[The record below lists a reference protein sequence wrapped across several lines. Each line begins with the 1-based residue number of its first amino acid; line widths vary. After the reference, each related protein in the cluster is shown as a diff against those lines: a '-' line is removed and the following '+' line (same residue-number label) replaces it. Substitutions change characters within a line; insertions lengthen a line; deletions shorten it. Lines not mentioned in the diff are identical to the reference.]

1 MVERRLAPTPFATL
15 GLLLAL
21 YLAQGLPYGL
31 FSQALPVMM
40 RQAGH
45 SLESI
50 SLSSLLA
57 LPWALKFLW
66 APAIDRVV
74 GPRRRVILPLNLVAA
89 GMLAALSVVS
99 PGAIIPLILT
109 VFLCNL
115 VAATQDIATDGLAVE
130 SLPLAHRGLGNG
142 VQVAGYRL
150 GMVIGGGVLVMLFDV
165 WGWQKTFLTAA
176 GVLLVA
182 TLPVQFAAPV
192 RRVAPAVVAAG
203 NEALRWDRWF
213 AGRDGLSWFGLLF
226 LYKLGDSF
234 GTSMVR
240 PMFVDQGFSLGQIG
254 AMVGVYGSAAGL
266 AGAVA
271 GGVIVS
277 RWRSRAALLTFAGLQ
292 VVAMSLYA
300 AVALAGP
307 EYAVAAV
314 VVEHL
319 CSGMATVALFTAM
332 MSACRPG
339 HAGADY
345 TVQASVVVI
354 AQGLAGL
361 LSGWSAHRLGY
372 APHMLVAT
380 GLCAGACGYL
390 LTMRRGSGRFA
401 LA

>member
-1 MVERRLAPTPFATL
+1 M
-15 GLLLAL
+15 AL

-31 FSQALPVMM
+31 FTQALPVMM

-45 SLESI
+45 SLESV

-57 LPWALKFLW
+57 VPWALKFLW
-66 APAIDRVV
+66 APAIDRIV
-74 GPRRRVILPLNLVAA
+74 GPRRRVILPLNLVAV
-89 GMLAALSVVS
+89 GLLAALSVVS
-99 PGAIIPLILT
+99 PGAMVPLIIT

-130 SLPLAHRGLGNG
+130 SLPLALRGLGNG
-142 VQVAGYRL
+142 IQVAGYRL
-150 GMVIGGGVLVMLFDV
+150 GMVIGGGALVMLFDV

-176 GVLLVA
+176 LVILA
-182 TLPVQFAAPV
+182 VTLPLLFAAPAA
-192 RRVAPAVVAAG
+192 RVAPNVAAAG

-213 AGRDGLSWFGLLF
+213 AGRDGLAWFGLLF

-240 PMFVDQGFSLGQIG
+240 PMFVDQGFSLGEIG

-277 RWRSRAALLTFAGLQ
+277 RWRCRAALLTFAVLQ

-300 AVALAGP
+300 AVAAYGP
-307 EYAVAAV
+307 DYAVAAV

-339 HAGADY
+339 HGGADY

-354 AQGLAGL
+354 AQGLGGL
-361 LSGWSAHRLGY
+361 LSGWSAHHLGY
-372 APHMLVAT
+372 SAHMLLAT
-380 GLCAGACGYL
+380 AGCGMAWAYL
-390 LTMRRGSGRFA
+390 LPMKQGSGRFA
-401 LA
+401 LG